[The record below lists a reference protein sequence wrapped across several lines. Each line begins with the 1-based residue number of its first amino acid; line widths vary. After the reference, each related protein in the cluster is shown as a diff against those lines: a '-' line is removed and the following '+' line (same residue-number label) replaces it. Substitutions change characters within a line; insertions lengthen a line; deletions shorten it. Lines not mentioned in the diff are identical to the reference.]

1 MASKTKKPK
10 ESVAHDRRSLDEIGK
25 TASQVIQE
33 AASVLEEEL
42 ATGLIAARKVSR
54 RLATEQRFETED
66 FDEVLK
72 RFRSTGHELIE
83 VARDRIEELGS
94 DTTQELSQRFLNDA
108 QGALD
113 VIVDLIESAPEL
125 ADQLLKR
132 DAPVSE
138 ENQQKPSKK
147 ANTKSAR

>member
-54 RLATEQRFETED
+54 RLED

-94 DTTQELSQRFLNDA
+94 DTTQELSQRFLYDA

-113 VIVDLIESAPEL
+113 VIVDLIESAPKL

>member
-113 VIVDLIESAPEL
+113 VIVDLIESAPKL